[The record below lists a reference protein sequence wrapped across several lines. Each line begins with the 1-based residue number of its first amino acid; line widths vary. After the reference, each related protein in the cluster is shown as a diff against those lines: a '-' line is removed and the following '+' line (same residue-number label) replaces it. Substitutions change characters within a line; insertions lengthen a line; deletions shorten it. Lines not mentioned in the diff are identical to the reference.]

1 MMRLLLRAGVPALA
15 AAAALAAPCSADTVS
30 LRPVADGTLIQP
42 NDGNQYALGA
52 AYNIYC
58 GRVGVNGGS
67 TLRRALVRFDL
78 SSIPAGSRILSV
90 SLRAYMSQT
99 NSGSHNCAL
108 HRMLEPWGEGTS
120 FAFGGGGT
128 APEANDATW
137 VHRFWPA
144 TTWSVPG
151 GVFAQASSAVKPV
164 AGAGSYTWS
173 TTTSLVADVQA
184 WVNSPAQNYGWVMV
198 GNEATLESAKRF
210 ESRESGDV
218 TRHPTITVTYSPP
231 TAPPGD
237 LNGDSRVDGADIG
250 VLLSAWGQAG
260 GPADLNGDGIV
271 GGADLTVVL
280 TNWSA

>member
-1 MMRLLLRAGVPALA
+1 MRHLLHAGVPALA
-15 AAAALAAPCSADTVS
+15 AVALTAAPCAADTVS
-30 LRPVADGTLIQP
+30 LRPVADATLIQP
-42 NDGNQYALGA
+42 SDGNQYALGA

-58 GRVGVNGGS
+58 GRVGVNGGG

-90 SLRAYMSQT
+90 SYRSYMSQT
-99 NSGSHNCAL
+99 SSGSHNCAL

-137 VHRFWPA
+137 VHRFWPGNA
-144 TTWSVPG
+144 WSAPG
-151 GVFAQASSAVKPV
+151 GVFVPSPSAVRAV

-173 TTTSLVADVQA
+173 TTAALVADVQA
-184 WVNSPAQNYGWVMV
+184 WVNGPAQNFGWVMV
-198 GNEATLESAKRF
+198 GNESTLETAKRF
-210 ESRESGDV
+210 ESRESGDAA
-218 TRHPTITVTYSPP
+218 RHPTITITYSPP

-260 GPADLNGDGIV
+260 GPADLDGDGIV

-280 TNWSA
+280 ANWST

>member
-1 MMRLLLRAGVPALA
+1 MRHLLHAGVPALA
-15 AAAALAAPCSADTVS
+15 AVALTAAPCAADTVS
-30 LRPVADGTLIQP
+30 LRPVADATLIQP
-42 NDGNQYALGA
+42 SDGNQYALGA

-58 GRVGVNGGS
+58 GRVGVNGGG

-90 SLRAYMSQT
+90 SYRSYMSQT
-99 NSGSHNCAL
+99 SSGSHNCAL

-137 VHRFWPA
+137 VHRFWPGNA
-144 TTWSVPG
+144 WSAPG
-151 GVFAQASSAVKPV
+151 GVFVPSPSAVRAV

-173 TTTSLVADVQA
+173 TTAALVADVQA
-184 WVNSPAQNYGWVMV
+184 WVNGPAQNFGWVMV
-198 GNEATLESAKRF
+198 GNESTLETAKRF
-210 ESRESGDV
+210 ESRESGDAA
-218 TRHPTITVTYSPP
+218 RHPTITITYSPP

-260 GPADLNGDGIV
+260 GPADLDGDGIV
-271 GGADLTVVL
+271 GGAGLTVVL
-280 TNWSA
+280 ANWST

>member
-1 MMRLLLRAGVPALA
+1 MRFLLRAGVPALA
-15 AAAALAAPCSADTVS
+15 AAAVLAAPCSADTVS
-30 LRPVADGTLIQP
+30 LRPVADATLIQP

-58 GRVGVNGGS
+58 GRVGVNGGG

-90 SLRAYMSQT
+90 SYRAYMSQT
-99 NSGSHNCAL
+99 SSGSHNCAL

-128 APEANDATW
+128 APEPNDATW
-137 VHRFWPA
+137 SHRFWPVA
-144 TTWSVPG
+144 TWSVPG
-151 GVFAQASSAVKPV
+151 GVFAQASSAVKAV

-173 TTTSLVADVQA
+173 TSTALVADVQA
-184 WVNSPAQNYGWVMV
+184 WVNSPAQNFGWVMV
-198 GNEATLESAKRF
+198 GNESTLETAKRF
-210 ESRESGDV
+210 ESRESGDAA
-218 TRHPTITVTYSPP
+218 RHPTITITYSLP

-260 GPADLNGDGIV
+260 GPADLDGDGIV

-280 TNWSA
+280 ANWST